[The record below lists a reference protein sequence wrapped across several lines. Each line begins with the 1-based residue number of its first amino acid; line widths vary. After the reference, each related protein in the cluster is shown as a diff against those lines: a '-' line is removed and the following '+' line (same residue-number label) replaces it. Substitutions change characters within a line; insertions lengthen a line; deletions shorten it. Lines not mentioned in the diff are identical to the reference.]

1 VFNHLHMTVPQQLI
15 LHPLFYIPLHV
26 CSKYSHKPDS
36 LKMKVRNMKNE
47 PDKKKSLI
55 NLITDLIVTP
65 IMMVAF
71 IAIIYILITKDI
83 SNFDLLAIIVIS
95 LLLFGYAKL
104 RWF

>member
-1 VFNHLHMTVPQQLI
+1 
-15 LHPLFYIPLHV
+15 
-26 CSKYSHKPDS
+26 
-36 LKMKVRNMKNE
+36 MKNE